1 MNSDRKEEIEGMDQ
15 MLAQVLE
22 QVAGTDLPNAPRCLS
37 ALETA
42 KVKYT

>member
-1 MNSDRKEEIEGMDQ
+1 MNNDRKEETEEMGQ
-15 MLAQVLE
+15 MPAQVLE
-22 QVAGTDLPNAPRCLS
+22 RVPRTDLPNARRCLS